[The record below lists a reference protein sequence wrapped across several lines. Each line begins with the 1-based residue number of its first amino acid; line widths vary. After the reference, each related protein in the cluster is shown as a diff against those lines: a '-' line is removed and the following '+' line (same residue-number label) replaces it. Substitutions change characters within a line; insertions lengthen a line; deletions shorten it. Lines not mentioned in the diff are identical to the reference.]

1 MNTKNQLKNVNLKH
15 NFILMKT
22 LFFTLSLLLFAC
34 GGTNLTDG
42 NTANAQPTQTNLTA
56 KEFSMKLEQTP
67 SAQIIDVRTPGEVAG
82 GFINNAVNIDYN
94 SSDFTTIISQ
104 LDKNKPT
111 FVYCLSGGRSGAAA
125 AQMRSEGF
133 KIVYE
138 LTGGIMKWNA
148 AGLPLVTKNQAPKK
162 QGMTLNDFNKL
173 TSSDKLVLVD
183 FYAEWCAPCK
193 RMKPYLEEIAKEM
206 NATVEVIRIDVDQH
220 PSLMKELK
228 IEELPI
234 LRTYNKGTLTWEHKG
249 FIEKAEVVKKLN

>member
-42 NTANAQPTQTNLTA
+42 STANAQPTQTNLTA

-94 SSDFTTIISQ
+94 SSDFTAKTSQ

-173 TSSDKLVLVD
+173 TTSDKLVLVD

-193 RMKPYLEEIAKEM
+193 RMKPYLEEIAKDM
-206 NATVEVIRIDVDQH
+206 NATVTVVRIDVDQH

-228 IEELPI
+228 IEELPV
-234 LRTYNKGTLTWEHKG
+234 LRTYKKGTMTWEQKG

>member
-1 MNTKNQLKNVNLKH
+1 MNSKNQLKNVNLKH
-15 NFILMKT
+15 NFLAMKT
-22 LFFTLSLLLFAC
+22 LFFLLSIMLFAC

-42 NTANAQPTQTNLTA
+42 NTVNAQQTQTNLSA
-56 KEFSMKLEQTP
+56 KEFSIKMEQTP

-94 SSDFTTIISQ
+94 SADFTSKINQ

-111 FVYCLSGGRSGAAA
+111 FVYCLSGGRSGSAA
-125 AQMRSEGF
+125 AQMRSDGF

-138 LTGGIMKWNA
+138 LSGGIMKWNA
-148 AGLPLVTKNQAPKK
+148 AGLSLVTKNQAPKK
-162 QGMTLNDFNKL
+162 QGMSMSEYKEL
-173 TSSDKLVLVD
+173 TSSDKIVLVD

-193 RMKPYLEEIAKEM
+193 RMKPYLEEIAKDM
-206 NATVEVIRIDVDQH
+206 NATVTVVRIDVDQH

-228 IEELPI
+228 IEELPV
-234 LRTYNKGTLTWEHKG
+234 LRTYKKGTMTWEQKG

>member
-94 SSDFTTIISQ
+94 SSDFTAKTSQ

-173 TSSDKLVLVD
+173 TTSDKLVLVD

-193 RMKPYLEEIAKEM
+193 RMKPYLEEIAKDM
-206 NATVEVIRIDVDQH
+206 NATVTVVRIDVDQH

-228 IEELPI
+228 IEELPV
-234 LRTYNKGTLTWEHKG
+234 LRTYKKGTMTWEQKG

>member
-42 NTANAQPTQTNLTA
+42 NTANAQPTQTNLSAT
-56 KEFSMKLEQTP
+56 EFSMKLEQTP

-94 SSDFTTIISQ
+94 SSEFTAKTSQ

-148 AGLPLVTKNQAPKK
+148 AGLPLVTKNQTPKK
-162 QGMTLNDFNKL
+162 QVMTLNDFNKL
-173 TSSDKLVLVD
+173 TTSDKLVLVD

-193 RMKPYLEEIAKEM
+193 RMKPYLEEIAKDM
-206 NATVEVIRIDVDQH
+206 NATVTVVRIDVDQH

-228 IEELPI
+228 IEELPV
-234 LRTYNKGTLTWEHKG
+234 LRTYKKGTMTWEQKG

>member
-94 SSDFTTIISQ
+94 SSDFTAKTSQ

-173 TSSDKLVLVD
+173 TTSDKLVLVD

-193 RMKPYLEEIAKEM
+193 RMKPYLEEIAKDM
-206 NATVEVIRIDVDQH
+206 NATVTVIRIDVDQH

-228 IEELPI
+228 IEELPV
-234 LRTYNKGTLTWEHKG
+234 LRTYKKGTMTWEQKG

>member
-94 SSDFTTIISQ
+94 SSDFAAKTSQ

-111 FVYCLSGGRSGAAA
+111 FVYCLSGGRSGSAA
-125 AQMRSEGF
+125 AQMRSDGF

-148 AGLPLVTKNQAPKK
+148 AGLPLVTKNQTPKK

-193 RMKPYLEEIAKEM
+193 RMKPYLEEIAKDM
-206 NATVEVIRIDVDQH
+206 NATVTVVRIDVDQH

-228 IEELPI
+228 IEELPV
-234 LRTYNKGTLTWEHKG
+234 LRTYKNGTLTWEHKG
-249 FIEKAEVVKKLN
+249 FIEKEEVVKKLN

>member
-1 MNTKNQLKNVNLKH
+1 MNTKHQLKNVNLKQ
-15 NFILMKT
+15 NFILMKI

-82 GFINNAVNIDYN
+82 GFINNAVNIDYK
-94 SSDFTTIISQ
+94 SSDFTAKTSQ

-162 QGMTLNDFNKL
+162 QGMTMSEYKEL
-173 TSSDKLVLVD
+173 TTSDKLVLVD

-234 LRTYNKGTLTWEHKG
+234 LRTYKKGTLTWEHKG
-249 FIEKAEVVKKLN
+249 FIEKEEVVKKLN

>member
-42 NTANAQPTQTNLTA
+42 NTANAQPSQTNLSAT
-56 KEFSMKLEQTP
+56 EFSMKLEQTP

-94 SSDFTTIISQ
+94 SSDFTAKTSQ

-173 TSSDKLVLVD
+173 TTSDKLVLVD

-193 RMKPYLEEIAKEM
+193 RMKPYLEEIAKDM
-206 NATVEVIRIDVDQH
+206 NATVTVVRIDVDQH

-228 IEELPI
+228 IEELPV
-234 LRTYNKGTLTWEHKG
+234 LRTYKNGTLTWEHKG
-249 FIEKAEVVKKLN
+249 FIEKEEVVKKLN

>member
-42 NTANAQPTQTNLTA
+42 NTANAQPSQTNLSAT
-56 KEFSMKLEQTP
+56 EFSMKLEQTP

-94 SSDFTTIISQ
+94 SSDFTAKTSQ

-173 TSSDKLVLVD
+173 TTSDKLVLVD

-193 RMKPYLEEIAKEM
+193 RMKPYLEEIAKDM
-206 NATVEVIRIDVDQH
+206 NATVTVVRIDVDQH

-228 IEELPI
+228 IEELPV
-234 LRTYNKGTLTWEHKG
+234 LRTYKKGTMTWEQKG

>member
-1 MNTKNQLKNVNLKH
+1 MNTKHQLKNVNLKH

-42 NTANAQPTQTNLTA
+42 NTANAQPSQTNLSAT
-56 KEFSMKLEQTP
+56 EFSMKLEQTP

-94 SSDFTTIISQ
+94 SSDFTAKTSQ

-173 TSSDKLVLVD
+173 TTSDKLVLVD

-193 RMKPYLEEIAKEM
+193 RMKPYLEEIAKDM
-206 NATVEVIRIDVDQH
+206 NATVTVVRIDVDQH

-228 IEELPI
+228 IEELPV
-234 LRTYNKGTLTWEHKG
+234 LRTYKKGTMTWEQKG

>member
-1 MNTKNQLKNVNLKH
+1 MNTKHQLKNVNLKQ

-22 LFFTLSLLLFAC
+22 LFFALSLLLFAC

-94 SSDFTTIISQ
+94 SSDFTTKTSQ

-173 TSSDKLVLVD
+173 TTSDKLVLVD

-193 RMKPYLEEIAKEM
+193 RMKPYLEEIAKDM
-206 NATVEVIRIDVDQH
+206 NATVTVVRIDVDQH

-228 IEELPI
+228 IEELPV
-234 LRTYNKGTLTWEHKG
+234 LRTYKKGTMTWEQKG

>member
-42 NTANAQPTQTNLTA
+42 NTANAQPSQTNLSAT
-56 KEFSMKLEQTP
+56 EFSMKLEQTP

-94 SSDFTTIISQ
+94 SSDFTAKTSQ

-138 LTGGIMKWNA
+138 LTGVIMKWNA

-173 TSSDKLVLVD
+173 TTSDKLVLVD

-193 RMKPYLEEIAKEM
+193 RMKPYLEEIAKDM
-206 NATVEVIRIDVDQH
+206 NATVTVVRIDVDQH

-228 IEELPI
+228 IEELPV
-234 LRTYNKGTLTWEHKG
+234 LRTYKKGTMTWEQKG

>member
-1 MNTKNQLKNVNLKH
+1 MNTKNQLKNVNLKQ
-15 NFILMKT
+15 NFILMKI

-94 SSDFTTIISQ
+94 SSDFTTKTSQ

-173 TSSDKLVLVD
+173 TTSDKLVLVD

-193 RMKPYLEEIAKEM
+193 RMKPYLEEIAKDM
-206 NATVEVIRIDVDQH
+206 NATVTVVRIDVDQH

-228 IEELPI
+228 IEELPV
-234 LRTYNKGTLTWEHKG
+234 LRTYKKGTMTWEQKG

>member
-42 NTANAQPTQTNLTA
+42 NTANAQPSQTNLSAT
-56 KEFSMKLEQTP
+56 EFSMKLEQTP

-94 SSDFTTIISQ
+94 SSDFTTKTSQ

-148 AGLPLVTKNQAPKK
+148 ADLPLVTKNQAPKK
-162 QGMTLNDFNKL
+162 QGMTLNEFNKL

-193 RMKPYLEEIAKEM
+193 RMKPYLEEIAKDM
-206 NATVEVIRIDVDQH
+206 NATVTVVRIDVDQH

-228 IEELPI
+228 IEELPV
-234 LRTYNKGTLTWEHKG
+234 LRTYKKGTMTWEQKG

>member
-1 MNTKNQLKNVNLKH
+1 MNTKHQLKNVNLKQ
-15 NFILMKT
+15 NFILMKI

-34 GGTNLTDG
+34 GGTNFTDG
-42 NTANAQPTQTNLTA
+42 NTANAQPTQTNLSA

-94 SSDFTTIISQ
+94 SSDFTTKTSQ

-173 TSSDKLVLVD
+173 TTSDKLVLVD

-193 RMKPYLEEIAKEM
+193 RMKPYLEEIAKDM
-206 NATVEVIRIDVDQH
+206 NATVTVIRIDVDQH

-228 IEELPI
+228 IEELPV
-234 LRTYNKGTLTWEHKG
+234 LRTYKKGTMTWEQKG

>member
-1 MNTKNQLKNVNLKH
+1 
-15 NFILMKT
+15 MKT

>member
-1 MNTKNQLKNVNLKH
+1 MNTKHQLKNVNLKQ
-15 NFILMKT
+15 NFILMKI

-94 SSDFTTIISQ
+94 SSDFTAKTSQ

-173 TSSDKLVLVD
+173 TTSDKLVLVD

-193 RMKPYLEEIAKEM
+193 RMKPYLEEIAKDM
-206 NATVEVIRIDVDQH
+206 NATVTVVRIDVDQH

-228 IEELPI
+228 IEELPV
-234 LRTYNKGTLTWEHKG
+234 LRTYKKGTMTWEQKG